1 MTARSIR
8 RHLDSLRGVLTDT
21 ESAELDR
28 LLQKHDRASALA
40 VHAENAAQTV
50 AQTVADSLP
59 ADAGEADIIEA
70 AAKVPTPTSLKLV
83 ADRVARASEREARNL
98 AAGKRADLV
107 QMFNAEFDAIRK
119 EAAKVLPTVLP
130 LESASDAIRAGKS
143 KEWARVEDLY
153 SEHQALRREVDSLRS
168 DSLLPA
174 FKGHDGYGTWKHPEP
189 APRYSE
195 LPEFRKFADDLRRES
210 YVPADQAEVDR
221 VRAADQEAA
230 RVG

>member
-1 MTARSIR
+1 MNIRAIR
-8 RHLDSLRGVLTDT
+8 RHIDSIRGVLTDT
-21 ESAELDR
+21 ERAELDR
-28 LLQKHDRASALA
+28 LMQKHDRANALA
-40 VHAENAAQTV
+40 VHAENAVQTV
-50 AQTVADSLP
+50 AQTVADSLTS
-59 ADAGEADIIEA
+59 DAGDADIIEA
-70 AAKVPTPTSLKLV
+70 AAKVPDVASLKLV
-83 ADRVARASEREARNL
+83 ADWVARASEREARNL

-119 EAAKVLPTVLP
+119 EAAKVLPAVLQ
-130 LESASDAIRAGKS
+130 LESASDAIRAGKA

-153 SEHQALRREVDSLRS
+153 AEHKSLRREVDSLRS
-168 DSLLPA
+168 DGLLPA

-189 APRYSE
+189 APRYSD
-195 LPEFRKFADDLRRES
+195 LPEFRRFADDLRREA

>member
-8 RHLDSLRGVLTDT
+8 RHIDSLRGVLTDS

-28 LLQKHDRASALA
+28 LLQKHDRATALA
-40 VHAENAAQTV
+40 VHADSAVQTV
-50 AQTVADSLP
+50 AQTVTDSLP
-59 ADAGEADIIEA
+59 ADAGEADMIEA
-70 AAKVPTPTSLKLV
+70 AAKVPTPASLKLV

-98 AAGKRADLV
+98 VAGKRANLV

-119 EAAKVLPTVLP
+119 EAAKVLPAVLP

-153 SEHQALRREVDSLRS
+153 AEHQALRREADSLRS

-174 FKGHDGYGTWKHPEP
+174 YKGHDGYGTWKHPEP